1 MLATGSLSYGD
12 SSLYLC
18 PRPSWVGKG
27 RLGKIPTILESQLS
41 FLSPA
46 ATNAEMPV
54 AVDAVVVPV
63 AMTVAMAVMTV
74 QVGRC

>member
-1 MLATGSLSYGD
+1 
-12 SSLYLC
+12 
-18 PRPSWVGKG
+18 VGKG